1 MLLGCGQ
8 TEPAAPKPKGPIYA
22 EALSIYNQELELLER
37 LKASATAAQTA
48 HDEKVARLKS
58 ALALGAL
65 GDAAG
70 DLSGV
75 VNDLAAAGSLLDEE
89 SAAKAKAASD
99 KARNQLTDASSK
111 ATAEIEAAVKQHE
124 AQMTKLNKD
133 IAEQEE
139 KVAKAKQVKD
149 AAEKRQ

>member
-8 TEPAAPKPKGPIYA
+8 TEPAAPKPKGPSYA